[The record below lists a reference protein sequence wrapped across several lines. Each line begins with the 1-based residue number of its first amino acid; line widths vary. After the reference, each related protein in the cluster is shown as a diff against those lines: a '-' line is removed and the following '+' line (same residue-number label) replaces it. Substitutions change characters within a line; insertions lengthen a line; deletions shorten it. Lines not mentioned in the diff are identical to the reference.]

1 MSSDFTA
8 LLLQGA
14 GGGIAATA
22 TSRSAGNAG
31 RYIMIAGL
39 SSQVLSL
46 LVFMVLCLEF
56 YLRLR
61 SVPRS
66 MKVNF
71 GDLTSSRRFKMFA
84 NYGESFVHAIFQA
97 PLTAPSPLVRNG
109 PDPHTLSL
117 PHRRVTGRISRADC
131 QQRGRLYG
139 PRRADDNH
147 GHSGADRPSP
157 WIRIP
162 GELAVNK
169 LVVPREEIGL
179 SVDLSGRVWRS
190 VSLIN

>member
-1 MSSDFTA
+1 MRVHTQSLGLEWLTGTNRYLIPLTIGPAFISGSIYLCLARVVMACGKGVSRIAPRTYVIIFMSSDFTA

-22 TSRSAGNAG
+22 TSRTAGNAG

-66 MKVNF
+66 MKGGNL

-84 NYGESFVHAIFQA
+84 NYGESC
-97 PLTAPSPLVRNG
+97 
-109 PDPHTLSL
+109 
-117 PHRRVTGRISRADC
+117 VTSNISSSSNCA
-131 QQRGRLYG
+131 
-139 PRRADDNH
+139 
-147 GHSGADRPSP
+147 
-157 WIRIP
+157 
-162 GELAVNK
+162 
-169 LVVPREEIGL
+169 
-179 SVDLSGRVWRS
+179 
-190 VSLIN
+190 